1 MFERFSAACEGVG
14 EKCPGLRRFWKR
26 LVTGKVLIFSCGV
39 LFSIIVSLLYIR
51 QPLLLQFL
59 DEKIYDVLLVQT
71 ATPKTSGV
79 PVICDLDERSL
90 AQYGQWPWP
99 RYRVALLLAK
109 LRQAGALAVGLDI
122 VFAEPDNTSPYV
134 LKSQLKR
141 DLQVDMGFTGLP
153 EQLMDNDRVLGG
165 VLGSGPY
172 VLGYYFNFK
181 GDAVSSEGC
190 HLHPTSTAVKREAGA
205 QGLESYLLH
214 APSVICNVPVLSE
227 SAPASGF
234 FNADPDRDGVLRRVP
249 LLINYGKDG
258 QVFASLALSTLMQ
271 ATGVNQLVLK
281 VAAQGLE
288 SFKLGDTVVPVDHGA
303 RLLLKYR
310 GPGGAFP
317 YISAS
322 KVLGDRLRPDELKGK
337 IVFVGT
343 SAAGLK
349 DIRTT
354 PFDQNFPGVEAHA
367 TVVDNILMGDF
378 IQRPVWAFGMEF
390 MLVMVV
396 GVLTTG
402 LLTWAS
408 AALSVVPVVLSAAG
422 LWFGAVYMMEH
433 QGFYVSPEYPMLL
446 LIGNFTLLTLI
457 KFWREEGQK
466 KFLHA
471 TFKSYLSPD
480 LINQMFE
487 SHITPKLG
495 GEAKVITAY
504 FTDIQGFS
512 TFSEKLTA
520 TQLVEL
526 LNEYLTAMTDIF
538 IAEEGTLD
546 KYEGDAIVA
555 FIGAP
560 LDVPDHALRACRS
573 AVSMQAK
580 LLELREKWGS
590 EKEFPGENRNVK
602 GFPPE
607 VWTPGDKWPAI
618 VHQMRMR
625 IGINTGEIVV
635 GNMGSA
641 MRMNYTMMGDAVNL
655 AARLEAGSKQYGVF
669 SMLSEYVL
677 DNEFTDEKGVSH
689 QIRDLVEV
697 RFIDRL
703 TVVGKSEPV
712 AVYELCAMKG
722 DLTPQE
728 EELLSIFAQG
738 LEHYRRMEWDQAITT
753 FQESDKIER
762 FPDAATTPSRV
773 FLKRCQEYKVNPP
786 VPEGETWDGVY
797 RMTKK

>member
-1 MFERFSAACEGVG
+1 MFERFTAACQGVG
-14 EKCPGLRRFWKR
+14 EKCPGLVRFWKR
-26 LVTGKVLIFSCGV
+26 LVSGKVLIFTCGV
-39 LFSIIVSLLYIR
+39 VFSLIVGMLYIR

-59 DEKIYDVLLVQT
+59 DQKIYDVLLVQT

-90 AQYGQWPWP
+90 AEYGQWPWP

-109 LRQAGALAVGLDI
+109 LRQAGAMAVGLDI
-122 VFAEPDNTSPYV
+122 VFAESDNTSPHI
-134 LKSQLKR
+134 LQSQLKR
-141 DLQVDMGFTGLP
+141 DLNVDVGFTGLP
-153 EQLMDNDRVLGG
+153 PQLMDNDQVLGG

-172 VLGYYFNFK
+172 VLGYFFNFK
-181 GDAVSSEGC
+181 ADRVSEDC
-190 HLHPTSTAVKREAGA
+190 HLHPVAAAIKREAGVQA
-205 QGLESYLLH
+205 AEGYLQR

-227 SAPASGF
+227 NAPASGF
-234 FNADPDRDGVLRRVP
+234 FNADPDRDGVLRRAP
-249 LLINYGKDG
+249 LLMNFQGG
-258 QVFASLALSTLMQ
+258 QIYPSLALSTLMQ
-271 ATGVNQLVLK
+271 ATGIGQVVLK
-281 VAAQGLE
+281 VASEGLE

-310 GPGGAFP
+310 GPGGSFP

-322 KVLGDRLRPDELKGK
+322 KVLGDRLAPDELKGK
-337 IVFVGT
+337 VVFVGT

-367 TVVDNILMGDF
+367 TVVDNILMNDF

-390 MLVMVV
+390 LLVIVV
-396 GVLTTG
+396 GVLTTV
-402 LLTWAS
+402 LLTWTS

-422 LWFGAVYMMEH
+422 LWFGAVYMME
-433 QGFYVSPEYPMLL
+433 QNGFYVSPEYPMLL

-466 KFLHA
+466 KFLHS
-471 TFKSYLSPD
+471 TFKSYLSPE

-580 LLELREKWGS
+580 LLELREKWAG
-590 EKEFPGENRNVK
+590 EKALNGENRNVK

-655 AARLEAGSKQYGVF
+655 AARLEAGSKQYGVYT
-669 SMLSEYVL
+669 MLSEYVL
-677 DNEFTDEKGVSH
+677 DNQFTDEKGETH
-689 QIRDLVEV
+689 TIRDLVDV

-712 AVYELCAMKG
+712 EVYELCAMKG
-722 DLTPQE
+722 GLTSQE
-728 EELLSIFAQG
+728 QELLKLFAKGIEQ
-738 LEHYRRMEWDQAITT
+738 YRNMEWDEAMAT

-762 FPDAATTPSRV
+762 FPDGATTPSRV
-773 FLKRCQEYKVNPP
+773 FLKRCQEYKANPP
-786 VPEGETWDGVY
+786 VPAGQTWDGVY

>member
-1 MFERFSAACEGVG
+1 MFERIASTCEVLV
-14 EKCPGLRRFWKR
+14 EKSPWLVRFWKR

-39 LFSIIVSLLYIR
+39 IFSVFISLLYVK

-71 ATPKTSGV
+71 AAPKSSGV

-90 AQYGQWPWP
+90 AEYGQWPWP

-109 LRQAGALAVGLDI
+109 LRAAGAMAVGLDI
-122 VFAEPDNTSPYV
+122 VFAEPDNTSPHV
-134 LKSQLKR
+134 LQSQLKR

-153 EQLMDNDRVLGG
+153 EQLMDNDQVLGG

-172 VLGYYFNFK
+172 VLGYFFNFK
-181 GDAVSSEGC
+181 GDTAGGDC
-190 HLHPTSTAVKREAGA
+190 HLHPVSAAIKREAGVSA
-205 QGLESYLLH
+205 TEDYLQT
-214 APSVICNVPVLSE
+214 APSVICNIPPLSE
-227 SAPASGF
+227 SAPAAGF

-249 LLINYGKDG
+249 LLMNYKGG
-258 QVFASLALSTLMQ
+258 QIYPSLALATLMQ
-271 ATGVNQLVLK
+271 ATGLGTVVLK
-281 VAAQGLE
+281 VASEGVE

-310 GPGGAFP
+310 GPGGFFP
-317 YISAS
+317 YLSAS

-354 PFDQNFPGVEAHA
+354 PFDQNFAGVEAHA
-367 TVVDNILMGDF
+367 TVVDNILTNDF
-378 IQRPVWAFGMEF
+378 IQRPVWAVGMEF
-390 MLVMVV
+390 LLIIAV

-402 LLTWAS
+402 LLTWTS
-408 AALSVVPVVLSAAG
+408 AAMSVIPVVLTGAG
-422 LWFGAVYMMEH
+422 LWLGAGYLME
-433 QGFYVSPEYPMLL
+433 QKGFYVSPEYPMLL

-466 KFLHA
+466 KYLHD

-487 SHITPKLG
+487 NHVTPKLG
-495 GEAKVITAY
+495 GEARVITAY

-573 AVSMQAK
+573 ALSMQAK
-580 LLELREKWGS
+580 LLELRAKWAG
-590 EKEFPGENRNVK
+590 EKESSAESCNVK

-607 VWTPGDKWPAI
+607 QWAPGDKWPAI
-618 VHQMRMR
+618 VHQMKMR

-655 AARLEAGSKQYGVF
+655 AARLEAGSKQYGVYT
-669 SMLSEYVL
+669 MLSEYVL
-677 DNEFTDEKGVSH
+677 DNEFVDASGQKRK
-689 QIRDLVEV
+689 IRDLVET

-712 AVYELCAMKG
+712 EVYELCALKG
-722 DLTPQE
+722 ELTPREQ
-728 EELLSIFAQG
+728 ELLRLFAQG
-738 LEHYRRMEWDQAITT
+738 MEHYRRMEWDQAMALFT
-753 FQESDKIER
+753 EADAIER
-762 FPDAATTPSRV
+762 VPDGATTPSRV
-773 FLKRCQEYKVNPP
+773 FLKRCQEYKANPP
-786 VPEGETWDGVY
+786 VPPGESWDGVY

>member
-1 MFERFSAACEGVG
+1 MFKRLSAECEKLGDA
-14 EKCPGLRRFWKR
+14 CPGLFRVWKR
-26 LVTGKVLIFSCGV
+26 IVGGKSLIFLCGV
-39 LFSIIVSLLYIR
+39 AFSVIVSLLYIR
-51 QPLLLQFL
+51 QPLLLRFL
-59 DEKIYDVLLVQT
+59 DDKIYDVLLVQT
-71 ATPKTSGV
+71 SEPKTSGV

-90 AQYGQWPWP
+90 AEYGQWPWP

-109 LRQAGALAVGLDI
+109 LRAAGALAVGLDI
-122 VFAEPDNTSPYV
+122 VFAEADNTSPMV
-134 LKSQLKR
+134 MQRQIKR
-141 DLQVDMGFTGLP
+141 DLQIDVGFTGLP
-153 EQLMDNDRVLGG
+153 EQLMDNDQVLGG

-181 GDAVSSEGC
+181 KDEAVVGDCRLHPVSS
-190 HLHPTSTAVKREAGA
+190 AVKFEPGVSTDRP
-205 QGLESYLLH
+205 YLLQ
-214 APSVICNVPVLSE
+214 APSVICNIPALSTN
-227 SAPASGF
+227 APASGF
-234 FNADPDRDGVLRRVP
+234 FNADPDRDGVLRRTP
-249 LLINYGKDG
+249 LLMNYGG
-258 QVFASLALSTLMQ
+258 NRIYPSLALATLMQ
-271 ATGVNQLVLK
+271 AIGINQVKLK
-281 VAAQGLE
+281 VDTEGLE
-288 SFKLGDTVVPVDHGA
+288 SFQLGDTVVPVDHGA
-303 RLLLKYR
+303 HLLLKYR

-322 KVLGDRLRPDELKGK
+322 KVLGDRLGPDELKGK

-354 PFDQNFPGVEAHA
+354 PFDQNFAGVEAHA

-378 IQRPVWAFGMEF
+378 IERPVWAFGMEF
-390 MLVMVV
+390 LLVIMV
-396 GVLTTG
+396 GLLTTG

-422 LWFGAVYMMEH
+422 LWSGAVYML
-433 QGFYVSPEYPMLL
+433 GNRGLYVSPEYPLIL

-457 KFWREEGQK
+457 KFWREEGHK
-466 KFLHA
+466 KFLHS
-471 TFKSYLSPD
+471 TFQSYLSPE

-487 SHITPKLG
+487 SKIMPKLG
-495 GEAKVITAY
+495 GEAKIITAY

-526 LNEYLTAMTDIF
+526 LNEYLTAMTDLF
-538 IAEEGTLD
+538 LAEEGTLD

-560 LDVPDHALRACRS
+560 LDVPDHALRACRV
-573 AVSMQAK
+573 AVAMQRK
-580 LLELREKWGS
+580 LLELRAKWAG
-590 EKEFPGENRNVK
+590 EKERPGEGRNFK
-602 GFPPE
+602 NFPPE
-607 VWTPGDKWPAI
+607 QWAAGDKWPVI
-618 VHQMRMR
+618 VHQMKMR

-635 GNMGSA
+635 GNMGSS

-655 AARLEAGSKQYGVF
+655 AARLEAGSKQYGVYT
-669 SMLSEYVL
+669 MLSEYVL
-677 DNEFTDEKGVSH
+677 DNEFVDADGKRQVV
-689 QIRDLVEV
+689 RDLVEV

-722 DLTPQE
+722 ELTPQE
-728 EELLSIFAQG
+728 QELLRLFAQG
-738 LEHYRRMEWDQAITT
+738 MEHYQRTEWDQAIAAFEQT
-753 FQESDKIER
+753 EKIER
-762 FPDAATTPSRV
+762 IPDGATTPSRV
-773 FLKRCQEYKVNPP
+773 FIKRCQEFKANPP
-786 VPEGETWDGVY
+786 VPPGETWDGVY

>member
-1 MFERFSAACEGVG
+1 MFERFTAACEGVG
-14 EKCPGLRRFWKR
+14 ERCPGLVRFWKR
-26 LVTGKVLIFSCGV
+26 LVSGKGLIFTCGV
-39 LFSIIVSLLYIR
+39 VFSLIVGMLYIR

-90 AQYGQWPWP
+90 AEYGQWPWP

-122 VFAEPDNTSPYV
+122 VFAESDNTSPHV
-134 LKSQLKR
+134 LQSQLKR
-141 DLQVDMGFTGLP
+141 DLNVDVGFTGLP
-153 EQLMDNDRVLGG
+153 PQLMDNDQVLGG

-172 VLGYYFNFK
+172 VLGYFFNFK
-181 GDAVSSEGC
+181 ADRVSGDC
-190 HLHPTSTAVKREAGA
+190 HLHPVAAAIKREAGVQA
-205 QGLESYLLH
+205 ADSYLQR

-234 FNADPDRDGVLRRVP
+234 FNADPDRDGVLRRAP
-249 LLINYGKDG
+249 LLMNFQGG
-258 QVFASLALSTLMQ
+258 QIYPSLALATLMQ
-271 ATGVNQLVLK
+271 ATGIGQVVLK
-281 VAAQGLE
+281 VASEGLE

-310 GPGGAFP
+310 GPGGSFP
-317 YISAS
+317 YLSAS
-322 KVLGDRLRPDELKGK
+322 KVLGDRLAPDELKGK

-367 TVVDNILMGDF
+367 TVVDNILMNDF
-378 IQRPVWAFGMEF
+378 IERPVWAFGMEF
-390 MLVMVV
+390 LLVIVV
-396 GVLTTG
+396 GILTTV

-422 LWFGAVYMMEH
+422 LWFGSVYMME
-433 QGFYVSPEYPMLL
+433 QNGFYVSPEYPMLL

-466 KFLHA
+466 KFLHS

-487 SHITPKLG
+487 NHITPKLG
-495 GEAKVITAY
+495 GEARVITAY

-560 LDVPDHALRACRS
+560 LDVPDHALRACRA

-580 LLELREKWGS
+580 LLELREKWSS
-590 EKEFPGENRNVK
+590 EKELPGESRNVK

-655 AARLEAGSKQYGVF
+655 AARLEAGSKQYGVYT
-669 SMLSEYVL
+669 MLSQYVL
-677 DNEFTDEKGVSH
+677 DNEFVDASGQRQAV
-689 QIRDLVEV
+689 RDLVET

-712 AVYELCAMKG
+712 EVYELCAMKG
-722 DLTPQE
+722 ELTAQE
-728 EELLSIFAQG
+728 QELLPLFAEAMG
-738 LEHYRRMEWDQAITT
+738 HYQRMEWDQAIAT
-753 FQESDKIER
+753 FQQADAIER
-762 FPDAATTPSRV
+762 IPDGATTPSRV
-773 FLKRCQEYKVNPP
+773 FIKRCQEYKENPP
-786 VPEGETWDGVY
+786 VPAGQTWDGVY

>member
-1 MFERFSAACEGVG
+1 MFKRLSAECEKFGAA
-14 EKCPGLRRFWKR
+14 CPGLVRIWKR
-26 LVTGKVLIFSCGV
+26 IAGGKLLIFLCGV
-39 LFSIIVSLLYIR
+39 AFSVIVSLLYIR

-59 DEKIYDVLLVQT
+59 DDKIYDVLLVQT
-71 ATPKTSGV
+71 AQPRTSGV

-90 AQYGQWPWP
+90 AEYGQWPWP

-109 LRQAGALAVGLDI
+109 LRAAGALAVGLDI
-122 VFAEPDNTSPYV
+122 VFAEDDNTSPMV
-134 LKSQLKR
+134 MQRQIKR
-141 DLQVDMGFTGLP
+141 DLQIDVGFTGLP
-153 EQLMDNDRVLGG
+153 EQLMDNDQVLGG

-181 GDAVSSEGC
+181 MDEAVAGDCQLHPVSS
-190 HLHPTSTAVKREAGA
+190 AVKYEPGVSTDRP
-205 QGLESYLLH
+205 YLLQ
-214 APSVICNVPVLSE
+214 APSVICNIPALSTN
-227 SAPASGF
+227 APASGF
-234 FNADPDRDGVLRRVP
+234 FNADPDRDGVLRRTP
-249 LLINYGKDG
+249 LLMNYGG
-258 QVFASLALSTLMQ
+258 SRIYPSLALATLMQ
-271 ATGVNQLVLK
+271 AIGINQVKLK
-281 VAAQGLE
+281 VDTEGLE
-288 SFKLGDTVVPVDHGA
+288 SFQLGDTVVPEDHGA
-303 RLLLKYR
+303 HLLLKYR

-354 PFDQNFPGVEAHA
+354 PFDQNFAGVEAHA

-390 MLVMVV
+390 LLVIVV
-396 GVLTTG
+396 GILTTG

-422 LWFGAVYMMEH
+422 LWFGAVYMMGEK
-433 QGFYVSPEYPMLL
+433 GFYVSPEYPMLL

-471 TFKSYLSPD
+471 TFQSYLSPE

-487 SHITPKLG
+487 NHITPKLG

-526 LNEYLTAMTDIF
+526 LNEYLTAMTDLF
-538 IAEEGTLD
+538 LAEEGTLD

-560 LDVPDHALRACRS
+560 LDVPDHALRACRV
-573 AVSMQAK
+573 AVAMQRK
-580 LLELREKWGS
+580 LLELRDKWAG
-590 EKEFPGENRNVK
+590 EKERPGEGRNFK
-602 GFPPE
+602 NFPPE
-607 VWTPGDKWPAI
+607 QWAPGDKWPAI
-618 VHQMRMR
+618 VHRMKMR

-655 AARLEAGSKQYGVF
+655 AARLEAGSKQYGVYT
-669 SMLSEYVL
+669 MLSEYVL
-677 DNEFTDEKGVSH
+677 DNEFVDPDGKRRVV
-689 QIRDLVEV
+689 RDLVEV

-722 DLTPQE
+722 ELTPQE
-728 EELLSIFAQG
+728 QELLRLFAQG
-738 LEHYRRMEWDQAITT
+738 MEHYRRTEWDQAVAL
-753 FQESDKIER
+753 FEQAEKIER
-762 FPDAATTPSRV
+762 IPDGATTPSRV
-773 FLKRCQEYKVNPP
+773 FIKRCQEFKANPP
-786 VPEGETWDGVY
+786 VPPGETWDGVY

>member
-1 MFERFSAACEGVG
+1 MFERFAAACEGMG
-14 EKCPGLRRFWKR
+14 EKCPRLVRFWKR

-39 LFSIIVSLLYIR
+39 MFSVIVALLYIR
-51 QPLLLQFL
+51 QPLLLQFV
-59 DEKIYDVLLVQT
+59 DEKIYDVLLTQT
-71 ATPKTSGV
+71 SEPKTSGV

-90 AQYGQWPWP
+90 AEYGQWPWP

-122 VFAEPDNTSPYV
+122 VFAEPDNTSPQV
-134 LKSQLKR
+134 LQSQLKR
-141 DLQVDMGFTGLP
+141 DLQVDVGFTGLP
-153 EQLMDNDRVLGG
+153 AQLMDNDLVLGS

-181 GDAVSSEGC
+181 SDADASKEC
-190 HLHPTSTAVKREAGA
+190 RLHPASAAVKREPGA
-205 QGLESYLLH
+205 NTLDSYLLR
-214 APSVICNVPVLSE
+214 APAVVCNIPALSE

-249 LLINYGKDG
+249 LLINYKEN
-258 QVFASLALSTLMQ
+258 QIYPSLALATLMQ
-271 ATGVNQLVLK
+271 ATGLNQVLLK
-281 VAAQGLE
+281 VEAGGLE
-288 SFKLGDTVVPVDHGA
+288 SFRLGDTVIPVDHGA

-310 GPGGAFP
+310 GPGGSFP
-317 YISAS
+317 YISAA

-354 PFDQNFPGVEAHA
+354 PFDQNYPGVEAHA
-367 TVVDNILMGDF
+367 TVVDNILMNDF

-390 MLVMVV
+390 LLIIVV

-408 AALSVVPVVLSAAG
+408 AALSVLPVALSAAG
-422 LWFGAVYMMEH
+422 LWFGAVYMLKEN
-433 QGFYVSPEYPMLL
+433 GFYVSPEYPMLL
-446 LIGNFTLLTLI
+446 LVGNFTLLTLI

-466 KFLHA
+466 KYLHD

-504 FTDIQGFS
+504 FTDIQGVS

-520 TQLVEL
+520 SQLVEL

-560 LDVPDHALRACRS
+560 LDVPDHALRACRA
-573 AVSMQAK
+573 AVSMQHK
-580 LLELREKWGS
+580 LLDLRKKWAG
-590 EKEFPGENRNVK
+590 EKEQPGESRNVK

-607 VWTPGDKWPAI
+607 QWAPGDKWPAI
-618 VHQMRMR
+618 VHQMKMR

-655 AARLEAGSKQYGVF
+655 AARLEAGSKQYGVYT
-669 SMLSEYVL
+669 MLSEYVL
-677 DNEFTDEKGVSH
+677 DNEFADASGTK
-689 QIRDLVEV
+689 QKIRDLVET
-697 RFIDRL
+697 RFIDRI

-712 AVYELCAMKG
+712 AVFELCALKG
-722 DLTPQE
+722 ELTPQE
-728 EELLSIFAQG
+728 QELLRIFAEGIALYQA
-738 LEHYRRMEWDQAITT
+738 MEWDQAIAK
-753 FQESDKIER
+753 FEQAEKIER
-762 FPDAATTPSRV
+762 IPDGATTPSRV
-773 FLKRCQEYKVNPP
+773 FIKRCQEYKSNPP
-786 VPEGETWDGVY
+786 VPAGQTWDGVY

>member
-1 MFERFSAACEGVG
+1 MFERFTAACEGVG
-14 EKCPGLRRFWKR
+14 ERCPGLVRFWKR
-26 LVTGKVLIFSCGV
+26 LVSGKVLIFTCGV
-39 LFSIIVSLLYIR
+39 VFSLIVGMLYIR

-90 AQYGQWPWP
+90 AEYGQWPWP

-122 VFAEPDNTSPYV
+122 VFAESDNTSPHV
-134 LKSQLKR
+134 LQSQLKR
-141 DLQVDMGFTGLP
+141 DLNVDVGFTGLP
-153 EQLMDNDRVLGG
+153 PQLMDNDQVLGG

-172 VLGYYFNFK
+172 VLGYFFNFK
-181 GDAVSSEGC
+181 ADRVSGDC
-190 HLHPTSTAVKREAGA
+190 HLHPVAAAIKREAGVQA
-205 QGLESYLLH
+205 ADSYLQR

-227 SAPASGF
+227 NAPASGF
-234 FNADPDRDGVLRRVP
+234 FNADPDRDGVLRRAP
-249 LLINYGKDG
+249 LLMNFQGG
-258 QVFASLALSTLMQ
+258 QIYPSLALATLMQ
-271 ATGVNQLVLK
+271 ATGIGQVVLK
-281 VAAQGLE
+281 VASEGLE

-310 GPGGAFP
+310 GPGGSFP
-317 YISAS
+317 YLSAS
-322 KVLGDRLRPDELKGK
+322 KVLSDRLAPDELKGK

-367 TVVDNILMGDF
+367 TVVDNILMNDF
-378 IQRPVWAFGMEF
+378 IERPVWAFGMEF
-390 MLVMVV
+390 LLVIVV
-396 GVLTTG
+396 GVLTTV

-422 LWFGAVYMMEH
+422 LWFGSVYMME
-433 QGFYVSPEYPMLL
+433 QNGFYVSPEYPMLL

-466 KFLHA
+466 KFLHS

-487 SHITPKLG
+487 NHITPKLG
-495 GEAKVITAY
+495 GEARVITAY

-560 LDVPDHALRACRS
+560 LDVPDHALRACRA

-580 LLELREKWGS
+580 LLELREKWSS
-590 EKEFPGENRNVK
+590 EKELPGESRNVK

-655 AARLEAGSKQYGVF
+655 AARLEAGSKQYGVYT
-669 SMLSEYVL
+669 MLSEYVL
-677 DNEFTDEKGVSH
+677 DNQFTDEKGETH
-689 QIRDLVEV
+689 TIRDLVEV

-712 AVYELCAMKG
+712 EVYELCAMKG
-722 DLTPQE
+722 GLTSQE
-728 EELLSIFAQG
+728 QELLKLFAQG
-738 LEHYRRMEWDQAITT
+738 IEQYRRMEWDQAMAT
-753 FQESDKIER
+753 FQQSDTIER
-762 FPDAATTPSRV
+762 YPDAATTPSRV
-773 FLKRCQEYKVNPP
+773 FLKRCQEYKANPP
-786 VPEGETWDGVY
+786 VPAGQTWDGVY